1 MIYLVFTQKV
11 HIRLVNENILRLVV
25 QTKALVCTTIFLY
38 SRSEERVVEAL
49 GS

>member
-1 MIYLVFTQKV
+1 LNKK
-11 HIRLVNENILRLVV
+11 NILRLVV

-38 SRSEERVVEAL
+38 SRSEELVVRSL